1 MAAGGIVPAMLIRPV
16 PPLRRSG
23 HRRPRGD
30 AWAGERPFILR
41 SALGATVLRM
51 ISTHSLSAFTPAID
65 RTAPAQP
72 SRGAG
77 ASAAPDAAVEAVA
90 APAAQRPLEAV
101 PAQPQRPVPRGS
113 LLDLRV

>member
-1 MAAGGIVPAMLIRPV
+1 MPIRPV
-16 PPLRRSG
+16 PPLHRHRQRR
-23 HRRPRGD
+23 RGD
-30 AWAGERPFILR
+30 AWAEQRPFILR

-65 RTAPAQP
+65 RAAPAQP

-77 ASAAPDAAVEAVA
+77 APAAAVPEVVEA
-90 APAAQRPLEAV
+90 AAQAGAQRSLKAV
-101 PAQPQRPVPRGS
+101 PAQPARPVPRGS